1 MKIKSLVFAISM
13 VAAFAI
19 SSTPLC
25 SEPEHAPIPDASIP
39 ESSSPVHN
47 QSRIV
52 ERDWDYETFT
62 NYNMQSYF
70 ENLWEYSP
78 ENDYG
83 SCGFVSLINVLTYYD
98 TFFNDN
104 IIPEQYERTYEKNN
118 SFSESIIHSPG
129 VLRNSVISSG
139 YVRPYLFCHAFE
151 ESDYQAYL
159 MIRWNEHEKTDN
171 DESKVEKMEDGSY
184 ANVYDFKVKLDL
196 SDQDVLCEY
205 IGLDDYLNFRL
216 ITGQSNELYE
226 IAAEYIGNGVPV
238 IAHIVKRNERDPKF
252 KETNHAAV
260 AYEVEN
266 GVIYANYG
274 WDEED
279 THLKLIDDFPA
290 YNAIKS
296 LMVITPKEGVQ
307 HVHSD
312 NYDIN
317 GKGCCGCNIDDKIY
331 VSNIPDYKDI
341 PPTYYWMKD
350 AFSDSELYEIRV
362 SKRYLSDDS
371 YLKFSTTRNSFS
383 MPISIWKQMC
393 NTGGSYYVELERTN
407 IGEDVETYG
416 RSIYGTASKDNMKII
431 EKAASA
437 FPLGNEYSSITFP
450 RPILLETNFGGL
462 GSKSYSATL
471 LTKRARYNEVEGTIQ
486 LSANKIGQGE
496 AYLDLTMSQSIS
508 RVDLGLCIPTLT
520 EGYSNSPDSGCSLK
534 VEYKAAGGEFKEAYD
549 LLKQEYNDLMSGDK
563 NYAIVFPEPTKQ
575 FRIISEFESPTS
587 SEDKGVVSIDK
598 LSFYYA

>member
-39 ESSSPVHN
+39 ESASPVHN

-78 ENDYG
+78 ENVLG

-104 IIPEQYERTYEKNN
+104 IIPEQYERTYEKNS
-118 SFSESIIHSPG
+118 SFSESVIHSPG
-129 VLRNSVISSG
+129 VLRNSIISSG
-139 YVRPYLFCHAFE
+139 YVSPYLFCHAFE
-151 ESDYQAYL
+151 ETDYQSYL
-159 MIRWNEHEKTDN
+159 MIKWNQHEGSDN
-171 DESKVEKMEDGSY
+171 GDSEIVQVGTSEFTR
-184 ANVYDFKVKLDL
+184 VYNFTPKISLSNQIDL
-196 SDQDVLCEY
+196 CKY
-205 IGLDDYLNFRL
+205 IGLDKYLNFEL
-216 ITGQSNELYE
+216 ITGQYDELYE
-226 IAAEYIGNGVPV
+226 IAAEYIGNGIPV
-238 IAHIVKRNERDPKF
+238 IAHIVRRDESDPKF
-252 KETNHAAV
+252 KETNHAVV

-290 YNAIKS
+290 FNAINS

-312 NYDIN
+312 NYEIN
-317 GKGCCGCNIDDKIY
+317 GKGCCGCNIDDKIH

-362 SKRYLSDDS
+362 SKRYLGDDS
-371 YLKFSTTRNSFS
+371 YLEFSATRNSFS

-393 NTGGSYYVELERTN
+393 DDGGSYYVELERTN
-407 IGEDVETYG
+407 LDESISTHG
-416 RSIYGTASKDNMKII
+416 RSIYGTANKDNMKII

-437 FPLGNEYSSITFP
+437 FQLGNEYSSITFP

-471 LTKRARYNEVEGTIQ
+471 LTKRARYNEVEGAIQ

-549 LLKQEYNDLMSGDK
+549 LLKQEYNDLISGDK

-587 SEDKGVVSIDK
+587 SEDKGVVSIDN